1 MVENA
6 GPDETV
12 RFEQQIKPLFRDK
25 DRQSM
30 LSRFDLWSYD
40 SVSAHADAI
49 AGRLRSGSMP
59 CDGAWPEPQI
69 GLFQR
74 WIDTGKLP

>member
-6 GPDETV
+6 GPDESV
-12 RFEQQIKPLFRDK
+12 RFEPQIKTLFRDK
-25 DRQSM
+25 DRQAM

-40 SVSAHADAI
+40 SVSAHAAAI
-49 AGRLRSGSMP
+49 AGQLRSGRMP
-59 CDGAWPEPQI
+59 CDGSWPEPQI
-69 GLFQR
+69 ELFQR